1 MHKSVG
7 ARVAIGPVTFSP
19 LGARGGRVRCGPV
32 AAPVASLDL
41 LLVLVLLVFLLVYAS
56 RTRSPH
62 ASATPQP
69 CHPSVHLAAR
79 VTVIAAFE
87 RGTRFD
93 PSHPTQRRATAA
105 LAFIRPLLR
114 LDSES

>member
-1 MHKSVG
+1 M
-7 ARVAIGPVTFSP
+7 
-19 LGARGGRVRCGPV
+19 RCGPV

-41 LLVLVLLVFLLVYAS
+41 LLVLVLLVFVLVYAS
-56 RTRSPH
+56 RTRSHIPVQY
-62 ASATPQP
+62 ATPQP

-87 RGTRFD
+87 RGTRVD